1 MKTPILFKKSQMLT
15 HKSTDIGVYTV
26 KNDSPP
32 PPQKKTTT
40 EYRQMC
46 LSNTEMPSRMVTCV
60 GFSVNIKL

>member
-32 PPQKKTTT
+32 LKKKHNRIQT
-40 EYRQMC
+40 
-46 LSNTEMPSRMVTCV
+46 NVFV
-60 GFSVNIKL
+60 

>member
-1 MKTPILFKKSQMLT
+1 MLT

-26 KNDSPP
+26 KNDPP
-32 PPQKKTTT
+32 PKKKNTT
-40 EYRQMC
+40 EYRQMY

>member
-1 MKTPILFKKSQMLT
+1 MLT

-26 KNDSPP
+26 KNDFFPP
-32 PPQKKTTT
+32 KNTT

-46 LSNTEMPSRMVTCV
+46 LSNTEMVTCV

>member
-1 MKTPILFKKSQMLT
+1 MLT

-26 KNDSPP
+26 KNYP
-32 PPQKKTTT
+32 PPQKKQNTT

>member
-1 MKTPILFKKSQMLT
+1 MLT

-32 PPQKKTTT
+32 PKKKNTT

>member
-1 MKTPILFKKSQMLT
+1 MLT

-26 KNDSPP
+26 KNDPP
-32 PPQKKTTT
+32 PPKKKTTT

>member
-1 MKTPILFKKSQMLT
+1 MLT

-32 PPQKKTTT
+32 KKNTT

>member
-1 MKTPILFKKSQMLT
+1 MLT

-32 PPQKKTTT
+32 PPQKKQNTT

-46 LSNTEMPSRMVTCV
+46 LSNAQQNGYMCWVFCQHKIVS
-60 GFSVNIKL
+60 

>member
-1 MKTPILFKKSQMLT
+1 MLT

-32 PPQKKTTT
+32 PKKKKNTT